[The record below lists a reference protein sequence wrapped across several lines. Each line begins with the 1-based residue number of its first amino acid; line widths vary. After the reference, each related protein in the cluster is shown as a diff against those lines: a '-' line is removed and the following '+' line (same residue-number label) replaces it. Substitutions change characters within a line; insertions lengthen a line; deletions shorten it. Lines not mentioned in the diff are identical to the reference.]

1 MHREQAENVRNVH
14 VGWFFR
20 HAGTACRVLP
30 RETWRCVPCKRYGGE
45 RGEGV
50 KERVCLCSFCVYL
63 CGGGTKGFPK
73 AILRAVVKRCKR
85 SDMIWCVNQQRSALV
100 PFQANIKYAHYIF
113 NILRMVII
121 YYILFYMCKF
131 ILSFQKR

>member
-20 HAGTACRVLP
+20 HAGTAYRVLP

-50 KERVCLCSFCVYL
+50 KERVGCVDVFVLFLCVSVWR
-63 CGGGTKGFPK
+63 GDKGVPK
-73 AILRAVVKRCKR
+73 GNSQDRC
-85 SDMIWCVNQQRSALV
+85 
-100 PFQANIKYAHYIF
+100 
-113 NILRMVII
+113 
-121 YYILFYMCKF
+121 
-131 ILSFQKR
+131 QKM